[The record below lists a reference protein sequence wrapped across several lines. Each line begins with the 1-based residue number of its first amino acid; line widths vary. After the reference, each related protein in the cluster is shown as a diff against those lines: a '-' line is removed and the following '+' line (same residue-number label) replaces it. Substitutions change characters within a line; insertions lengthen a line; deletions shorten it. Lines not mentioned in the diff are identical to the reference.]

1 MNISAGPGLINV
13 PGDQWDRVVAFYTV
27 QLGPPASNDG
37 AVAIW
42 RQAPFEV
49 KLIKNNGEPF
59 TGEPNAFVGWPAP
72 PFQGRSLNVF
82 PVYPGARGS
91 LPYAITLASI
101 KVQSALFPRSE
112 LEFGVIHNPPY

>member
-1 MNISAGPGLINV
+1 MNISAGPGPINV
-13 PGDQWDRVVAFYTV
+13 PGDQWDRVVAFYTA

-42 RQAPFEV
+42 QQGTSELR
-49 KLIKNNGEPF
+49 LIRNNGEAL

-72 PFQGRSLNVF
+72 PFQGRSLNVY

-91 LPYAITLASI
+91 SPYAITLASI
-101 KVQSALFPRSE
+101 KVRSALFPQVE